1 MRQTEEADPEPEEP
15 FLFYRAFIIIFKE
28 NLCAARSGGM
38 ENIKTIREKLA
49 HAEQWAPWMEELESD
64 DRKAVQ
70 KLVFSWKRRQ
80 AIHEKLLRDHTQK
93 QQFDDSFK
101 GYADWT
107 VAGID
112 EAGRGPLA
120 GPVVTAAVILP
131 DQCPTLLGLDDSKKL
146 SKAKREYFADE
157 IKRIAISYAI
167 HIQPPDEIDR
177 LNIYQATKQSM
188 AKAAATLEPVPKI
201 LLVDAMLLDIGIPC
215 ESIIKGDAKSLA
227 IAAASILAKTGRDA
241 IMAAYATEYPEYGFA
256 QHAGYGT
263 KGHVEAIRL
272 HGPTPIHRR
281 TFEPVKGI
289 LADG

>member
-1 MRQTEEADPEPEEP
+1 
-15 FLFYRAFIIIFKE
+15 
-28 NLCAARSGGM
+28 M
-38 ENIKTIREKLA
+38 ETIKAIKEKLA
-49 HAEQWAPWMEELESD
+49 HAQEWQLWMDELESD

-70 KLVFSWKRRQ
+70 KLLASWKRKRSLQ
-80 AIHEKLLRDHTQK
+80 EKLWAGHIQK

-101 GYADWT
+101 RAEGWQ

-131 DQCPTLLGLDDSKKL
+131 DVCPTLLGLDDSKKL

-157 IKRIAISYAI
+157 IKKVAVSYAV
-167 HIQPPDEIDR
+167 HIQSPEEIDR
-177 LNIYQATKQSM
+177 LNIYQATRQSM
-188 AKAAATLEPVPKI
+188 AQAASALEPAPSI
-201 LLVDAMLLDIGIPC
+201 LLADAMQLDIGIPC
-215 ESIIKGDAKSLA
+215 ESIIKGDTKSMA

-241 IMAAYATEYPEYGFA
+241 IMAAYAADYPEYGFA

-263 KGHVEAIRL
+263 KDHVAAIRL
-272 HGPTPIHRR
+272 HGPTPIHRK

>member
-1 MRQTEEADPEPEEP
+1 MQKITE
-15 FLFYRAFIIIFKE
+15 
-28 NLCAARSGGM
+28 
-38 ENIKTIREKLA
+38 IREKLA
-49 HAEQWAPWMEELESD
+49 VANQQETWMEVLETD
-64 DRKAVQ
+64 ERKAVQ
-70 KLVFSWKRRQ
+70 KLLASWKRKQ
-80 AIHEKLLRDHTQK
+80 ALSEKLLDNHLQK

-101 GYADWT
+101 RESNWK

-131 DQCPTLLGLDDSKKL
+131 NECPTLLGLDDSKKL
-146 SKAKREYFADE
+146 SKAKREFFADE
-157 IKRIAISYAI
+157 IKRIAVSYSV

-177 LNIYQATKQSM
+177 LNIYQATRQSM
-188 AKAAATLEPVPKI
+188 AEAAATLNPEPSI
-201 LLVDAMLLDIGIPC
+201 LLADAMQVDIGIPC

-241 IMAAYATEYPEYGFA
+241 IMDAYAAEYPEYGFG

-263 KGHVEAIRL
+263 KAHVEALRL
-272 HGPTPIHRR
+272 YGPTPIHRR

-289 LADG
+289 LANQNAIDTKL

>member
-1 MRQTEEADPEPEEP
+1 
-15 FLFYRAFIIIFKE
+15 
-28 NLCAARSGGM
+28 M
-38 ENIKTIREKLA
+38 EKITAIRDKLA
-49 HAEQWAPWMEELESD
+49 GAEKWEPWMEELESD
-64 DRKAVQ
+64 GRKAVQ
-70 KLVFSWKRRQ
+70 KLVVSWKRRC
-80 AIHEKLLRDHTQK
+80 AMHEKLVDSHAQK

-101 GYADWT
+101 KLENWK

-146 SKAKREYFADE
+146 SKAKREYFAAE
-157 IKRIAISYAI
+157 IKKIAISYSV
-167 HIQPPDEIDR
+167 HIQPPEEIDR

-188 AKAAATLEPVPKI
+188 AEAASALDTIPSI
-201 LLVDAMLLDIGIPC
+201 LLADAMLLDIGIPC

-241 IMAAYATEYPEYGFA
+241 IMAAYAAEYPEYGFG

-263 KGHVEAIRL
+263 KDHVEAIRL

>member
-1 MRQTEEADPEPEEP
+1 MDTITA
-15 FLFYRAFIIIFKE
+15 
-28 NLCAARSGGM
+28 
-38 ENIKTIREKLA
+38 IKEKLA
-49 HAEQWAPWMEELESD
+49 QAEEWQPWMDELETD
-64 DRKAVQ
+64 ERKAVQ
-70 KLVFSWKRRQ
+70 KLVASWNRKRAQ
-80 AIHEKLLRDHTQK
+80 HENLLDNHTQK
-93 QQFDDSFK
+93 QQFDNSFK
-101 GYADWT
+101 MYENWK

-131 DQCPTLLGLDDSKKL
+131 DHCPTLLGLDDSKKL

-157 IKRIAISYAI
+157 IRKTAISYAV
-167 HIQPPDEIDR
+167 HIQPPEEIDR
-177 LNIYQATKQSM
+177 LNIYQATRQSM
-188 AKAAATLEPVPKI
+188 AEAALALQPAPSI
-201 LLVDAMLLDIGIPC
+201 LLADAMLLDTGIPC

-241 IMAAYATEYPEYGFA
+241 IMAAYAAEYPEYGFD

-263 KGHVEAIRL
+263 KDHVKAIHL

-289 LADG
+289 LAEGKSAKADF

>member
-1 MRQTEEADPEPEEP
+1 MEKITAIRDKFAGAEKWEA
-15 FLFYRAFIIIFKE
+15 
-28 NLCAARSGGM
+28 
-38 ENIKTIREKLA
+38 
-49 HAEQWAPWMEELESD
+49 WMEELESD

-70 KLVFSWKRRQ
+70 KLVASWKRRR
-80 AIHEKLLRDHTQK
+80 ALHEKLVDNHAQK

-101 GYADWT
+101 KYEDWT

-131 DQCPTLLGLDDSKKL
+131 DQCPSLLGVDDSKKL

-157 IKRIAISYAI
+157 IKKIAISYSV
-167 HIQPPDEIDR
+167 HIQPPEEIDR

-188 AKAAATLEPVPKI
+188 AEAASALDPAPSI
-201 LLVDAMLLDIGIPC
+201 LLADAMLLDIGIPC
-215 ESIIKGDAKSLA
+215 ESIIKGDAKSLS

-241 IMAAYATEYPEYGFA
+241 IMAAYADEYPEYGFG

-263 KGHVEAIRL
+263 KDHVEAIRL

>member
-1 MRQTEEADPEPEEP
+1 
-15 FLFYRAFIIIFKE
+15 
-28 NLCAARSGGM
+28 M
-38 ENIKTIREKLA
+38 ETIKAIKEKLA
-49 HAEQWAPWMEELESD
+49 HAQEWQQWMEELEKD

-70 KLVFSWKRRQ
+70 KLRASWKRNRSLRE
-80 AIHEKLLRDHTQK
+80 ALLDNHAQK
-93 QQFDDSFK
+93 QQFDESFK
-101 GYADWT
+101 KADGWQ

-131 DQCPTLLGLDDSKKL
+131 DDCPTLLGLDDSKKL

-157 IKRIAISYAI
+157 IKKIAVSYAV
-167 HIQPPDEIDR
+167 HIQSPEEIDR

-188 AKAAATLEPVPKI
+188 AQAASALDPAPSI
-201 LLVDAMLLDIGIPC
+201 LLVDAMQLDIGIPC
-215 ESIIKGDAKSLA
+215 ESIIKGDAQSLA

-241 IMAAYATEYPEYGFA
+241 IMAAYAADYPEYGFA

-263 KGHVEAIRL
+263 KDHVEAIRL

-289 LADG
+289 LANG